1 MESSHKKIPHKTR
14 KRDRR
19 SSYSRSRSRT
29 SNNACSS
36 PGNRK
41 NEDREGCL
49 VWRQGDEI
57 RDKRYRVIDAAG
69 QGTFGTVLDVYDTK
83 HRERIALKVI
93 RSVKRYLDA
102 AYIEIE
108 ILEKLRKLD
117 PQRGSM
123 VVRLYGAFSTRI
135 NRQKHVCIAFEKLG
149 PSLYDFI
156 KRNRYRGFTLDHVR
170 IIGRQ
175 IIHAVRFCH
184 ACKLTHT
191 DLKLENVLLEDSRY
205 EVIDTP
211 EHLGYRVPK
220 NLRIRLID
228 FGGATFEKDRHAKII
243 NTRQYR
249 GPEVLFGLAWSYPS
263 DLWSIG
269 CMIAE
274 IYSGELLFQTH
285 SDGEH
290 LALMEKIL
298 GKKLPK
304 SMVREGL
311 EPFINPSR
319 ETRLPEA
326 PLDKIFD
333 LETNEIRWPE
343 IAKSRESERH
353 VRKSAP
359 LEELVKDTLL
369 CNLMSECL
377 VFDPNK
383 RVTCKEAFEHPFFRE
398 LSRTDYPMKF
408 MDIEERQ
415 AK

>member
-1 MESSHKKIPHKTR
+1 MPHKTR
-14 KRDRR
+14 KRRRR
-19 SSYSRSRSRT
+19 STYSRSRSRSKT
-29 SNNACSS
+29 SSKNSSS
-36 PGNRK
+36 PVIRK
-41 NEDREGCL
+41 KEDREGCI
-49 VWRQGDEI
+49 VWRQGDVL

-117 PQRGSM
+117 PHRGSM

-149 PSLYDFI
+149 PSLYEFI
-156 KRNRYRGFTLDHVR
+156 KRNRYRGFSLDHVR

-191 DLKLENVLLEDSRY
+191 DLKLENVLFEDNDY

-220 NLRIRLID
+220 NPRIRLID
-228 FGGATFEKDRHAKII
+228 FGGATFENERHAKII

-249 GPEVLFGLAWSYPS
+249 GPEVLFGLSWSYPS

-269 CMIAE
+269 SMLAE

-290 LALMEKIL
+290 LAIMERIL
-298 GKKLPK
+298 REKLPK
-304 SMVREGL
+304 HMVQEGL
-311 EPFINPSR
+311 RPFKNPSR
-319 ETRLPEA
+319 DTRLPEA
-326 PLDKIFD
+326 PLDEIFD
-333 LETNEIRWPE
+333 QETYEIKWPE
-343 IAKSRESERH
+343 IAKSRESVRH
-353 VRKSAP
+353 VRKCVP
-359 LEELVKDTLL
+359 LKEHVKHPALYD
-369 CNLMSECL
+369 LMSKCL
-377 VFDPNK
+377 VFDPEK
-383 RVTCKEAFEHPFFRE
+383 RISCREAFEHPFFRE
-398 LSRTDYPMKF
+398 ISRSDYPMRF
-408 MDIEERQ
+408 MDLEDRE
-415 AK
+415 K